1 MQQELKDTRANKANA
16 DESEAEDVI
25 PKKPPRPPNRRK
37 KQKDLLKEPLCEE
50 DIVEGF
56 SMLQFRSYEDL
67 EVNFRRGYWPN
78 LHVTDRNLSHNVTY
92 YSCLSP

>member
-1 MQQELKDTRANKANA
+1 MEIEVKQRNRRRKRAQRMQQELKETNANKANA
-16 DESEAEDVI
+16 DESETEDVI

-56 SMLQFRSYEDL
+56 SILQFRSYEDL
-67 EVNFRRGYWPN
+67 EVSFCRGYWPKFA
-78 LHVTDRNLSHNVTY
+78 
-92 YSCLSP
+92 